1 MIAGIF
7 HKGSGLGD
15 QLFRYITA
23 RTLALDKGFDFGMLN
38 SENFKGKDFIN
49 LDMGIEHTI
58 KHPLFL
64 SGYPLWEEKDVRDSN
79 GVDIRSYDPEI
90 NFVEDNT
97 IIEGNFEDSKY
108 WGHRLPE
115 IREWLKI
122 EPLEMPDDLCVISGR
137 GGEYKTVKDLLL
149 TKDYYERAIEKMK
162 QVNPKMKFVIHSD
175 DKELFTN
182 WFPQYE
188 VIQNIEVNWRS
199 IRFANY
205 LIISNSAFAIIPS
218 LLGNAKLI
226 LAPRW
231 WARHNIK
238 IWARPANFYNRFT
251 YIE

>member
-1 MIAGIF
+1 MIIG
-7 HKGSGLGD
+7 HLQTGSGIGD
-15 QLFRYITA
+15 MLMRYITI
-23 RTLALDKGFDFGMLN
+23 RTLALDKGFDFGFIGI
-38 SENFKGKDFIN
+38 ENFKGKDFMN
-49 LDMGIEHTI
+49 LDWGKEVP
-58 KHPLFL
+58 K
-64 SGYPLWEEKDVRDSN
+64 GDYPLWEEKDVRNSN
-79 GVDIRSYDPEI
+79 GVDIRSFDPEI

-97 IIEGNFEDSKY
+97 IIDGNFEDSKY
-108 WGHRLPE
+108 WIHRLPE
-115 IREWLKI
+115 IREWLKV

-137 GGEYKTVKDLLL
+137 GGEYRTVVDLLL

-162 QVNPKMKFVIHSD
+162 QVNPNMKFIIQTD

-188 VIQNIEVNWRS
+188 VIQNIELNWRS

-238 IWARPANFYNRFT
+238 IWARPANFYSSFT